1 MNSKQTHWK
10 LTATQRS
17 WRNSA
22 QIIGA
27 KMSMLPRR
35 KVETNEIVLL
45 DALESIGIDNV
56 QNILRL
62 DEETLVIFYNYLGLY
77 IDKLK
82 VENEERRVKLTK

>member
-1 MNSKQTHWK
+1 
-10 LTATQRS
+10 
-17 WRNSA
+17 
-22 QIIGA
+22 
-27 KMSMLPRR
+27 MSMLPRR

>member
-1 MNSKQTHWK
+1 
-10 LTATQRS
+10 
-17 WRNSA
+17 
-22 QIIGA
+22 
-27 KMSMLPRR
+27 MSMLPRR

-62 DEETLVIFYNYLGLY
+62 DEETLVIFHNYLGLY

-82 VENEERRVKLTK
+82 VENEERKVKLIK